1 MVAPRVGQA
10 ASTMCASVVA
20 VTFAIL
26 TLTHK
31 KLSGSLWQIEKENS
45 TRGMSIIV
53 ALHRPPPATHS
64 GGMQI
69 FCFTPGIS
77 LLCQFFVFA
86 FIYLF
91 FLTLFALL
99 DGRGWLLCPQG

>member
-1 MVAPRVGQA
+1 
-10 ASTMCASVVA
+10 MCASVVA

-53 ALHRPPPATHS
+53 ALHRPPPRHPLRWHANLLLYPRYFTS
-64 GGMQI
+64 LPI
-69 FCFTPGIS
+69 FC
-77 LLCQFFVFA
+77 LRL
-86 FIYLF
+86 YLF
-91 FLTLFALL
+91 IFLTLFALL